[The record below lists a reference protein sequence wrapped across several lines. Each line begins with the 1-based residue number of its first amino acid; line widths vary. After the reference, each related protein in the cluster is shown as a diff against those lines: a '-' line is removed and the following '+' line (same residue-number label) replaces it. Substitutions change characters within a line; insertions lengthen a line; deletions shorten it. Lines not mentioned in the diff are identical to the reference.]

1 MLTFLLVIWAFAYN
15 ALPFKPFFLHATRF
29 CGVRPKKS
37 AYDRSHLKK
46 QMNGKVHSKHPK
58 DAGKEACMPAADKR
72 EDLLNRVLAA
82 HEAYY
87 DIRRDYRFEGKWFPA
102 FAEFHTYGEKYVLT
116 KRAKLWEVN
125 THDFMFF
132 ELADKLDEDALSD
145 AVNFIT
151 TKAIRKVDPSPNHM
165 SSALTLVII
174 ANQCTNEAFKQAKST
189 RFRKIFYLGFR
200 GWTDLRLAVVDLS
213 RESGKE
219 VVTNAAGKQLKDAL
233 VSNLALAQ

>member
-1 MLTFLLVIWAFAYN
+1 
-15 ALPFKPFFLHATRF
+15 
-29 CGVRPKKS
+29 
-37 AYDRSHLKK
+37 
-46 QMNGKVHSKHPK
+46 
-58 DAGKEACMPAADKR
+58 MPSADKR

-87 DIRRDYRFEGKWFPA
+87 DIRWDYRFEGKQFPA

-132 ELADKLDEDALSD
+132 ELANKLDENTLSD

-151 TKAIRKVDPSPNHM
+151 TKAIRKVNPSPNHM

-189 RFRKIFYLGFR
+189 RFRKSFYLGFR

>member
-1 MLTFLLVIWAFAYN
+1 MTAV
-15 ALPFKPFFLHATRF
+15 
-29 CGVRPKKS
+29 
-37 AYDRSHLKK
+37 
-46 QMNGKVHSKHPK
+46 
-58 DAGKEACMPAADKR
+58 DKR
-72 EDLLNRVLAA
+72 VDLLNRVLAA

-87 DIRRDYRFEGKWFPA
+87 DIRRDYLFEGKRFPA

-132 ELADKLDEDALSD
+132 EIVDELDETHLLD
-145 AVNFIT
+145 AVNFMT

-174 ANQCTNEAFKQAKST
+174 ANRCTDEAFKRVRSI
-189 RFRKIFYLGFR
+189 RFRKNFWLGFR

-213 RESGKE
+213 RKPGTEIE
-219 VVTNAAGKQLKDAL
+219 TNAAGKQLKEAL

>member
-1 MLTFLLVIWAFAYN
+1 M
-15 ALPFKPFFLHATRF
+15 
-29 CGVRPKKS
+29 S
-37 AYDRSHLKK
+37 AD
-46 QMNGKVHSKHPK
+46 
-58 DAGKEACMPAADKR
+58 DKR

-87 DIRRDYRFEGKWFPA
+87 DIRRDYLFEGKQFPA

-132 ELADKLDEDALSD
+132 EIVDELDENQLSS
-145 AVNFIT
+145 AVDFIT
-151 TKAIRKVDPSPNHM
+151 TKALRKVNPSSNHM

-174 ANQCTNEAFKQAKST
+174 ANRCSDEAFKRVKSI
-189 RFRKIFYLGFR
+189 RFRKNFWLGFR

-213 RESGKE
+213 RPQGKE
-219 VVTNAAGKQLKDAL
+219 VATNTVGKQLKESL
-233 VSNLALAQ
+233 TNNLALAK

>member
-1 MLTFLLVIWAFAYN
+1 MTAV
-15 ALPFKPFFLHATRF
+15 
-29 CGVRPKKS
+29 
-37 AYDRSHLKK
+37 
-46 QMNGKVHSKHPK
+46 
-58 DAGKEACMPAADKR
+58 DKR
-72 EDLLNRVLAA
+72 VDLLNRVLAA

-87 DIRRDYRFEGKWFPA
+87 DIRRDYLFEGKRFPA

-132 ELADKLDEDALSD
+132 EMVDELDETHLLD
-145 AVNFIT
+145 AVNFMT

-189 RFRKIFYLGFR
+189 RFRKSFYLGFR